1 MSQAASLRRSL
12 EVKLPSTEPKPAKT
26 RASIPPKNL
35 RDDFAI
41 ASLDYGT
48 TIYAKMTVTELD
60 RLMGRKN
67 YTKDEAV
74 ARLAY
79 NMADAMLAAREK

>member
-1 MSQAASLRRSL
+1 MKQPQLLRKTTL
-12 EVKLPSTEPKPAKT
+12 DVEPVEKVKPIVTATKT
-26 RASIPPKNL
+26 L
-35 RDDFAI
+35 RDDFAMAALEH
-41 ASLDYGT
+41 AS

-67 YTKDEAV
+67 YSKDEAV

-79 NMADAMLAAREK
+79 NMADAMLEARQA